1 MKGTLRDARFWL
13 GLAVS
18 AALLV
23 VLFRHVDGRQLFAA
37 LRRVDGRYLSLA
49 VFATFLGYFFRALR
63 WKYLVAPLKQAAF
76 GNLFSATLIGYM
88 ANNLLPAR
96 LGEFVRA
103 YSLAEREQIEGSAV
117 FATLVLDR
125 LLDGFTVLLL
135 LLIALFG
142 VRFPAGSEAAQR
154 GLVMGGWVTLA
165 VYLVAIVVLIL
176 LKRNTAGT
184 LRFLELCLKPFPRRF
199 AERVIPLVG
208 AFIGGIRLSTNRR
221 DLWALCWTSLV
232 TWGIATVT
240 VDLGLRAFGIS
251 LPLTASVFILVLL
264 VFAVMV
270 PASPGFI
277 GTYHAACTFGLLS
290 FGVERE
296 MALSVAIVVH
306 AVNFFPVI
314 VAGLLCL
321 WRGKVSLET
330 LKGRSST

>member
-1 MKGTLRDARFWL
+1 MFRDLRFWL

-18 AALLV
+18 FALIFF
-23 VLFRHVDGRQLFAA
+23 LFRHVDARQLLAV
-37 LRRVDGRYLSLA
+37 LRSVDPGYLSLA

-63 WKYLVAPLKQAAF
+63 WKYLVKPLKKAAF
-76 GNLFSATLIGYM
+76 GNLFSATLVGYM

-103 YSLAEREQIEGSAV
+103 YALAQREQIDGSSV

-142 VRFPAGSEAAQR
+142 VRFPAGGEAAQK
-154 GLVMGGWVTLA
+154 GLVVGGWVTLGI
-165 VYLVAIVVLIL
+165 YLAAIVVLVF
-176 LKRNTAGT
+176 LKRNTTGT
-184 LRFLELCLKPFPRRF
+184 LRFMETCLKPFPRRF
-199 AERVIPLVG
+199 AERIIPLVG
-208 AFIGGIRLSTNRR
+208 AFIGGIRLSTHPR

-240 VDLGLRAFGIS
+240 VDFVLRAFHIS

-277 GTYHAACTFGLLS
+277 GTYHAACTYGLLA

-314 VAGLLCL
+314 AAGLLCL
-321 WRGKVSLET
+321 WRGRITLSGIEET
-330 LKGRSST
+330 GIR

>member
-1 MKGTLRDARFWL
+1 MLRDLRFWL

-18 AALLV
+18 FALIFI
-23 VLFRHVDGRQLFAA
+23 LFRHVDSRQLLAA
-37 LRRVDGRYLSLA
+37 LRSVDPRYLSLA

-63 WKYLVAPLKQAAF
+63 WKYLVKPLKKAAF
-76 GNLFSATLIGYM
+76 GNLFSATLVGYM

-103 YSLAEREQIEGSAV
+103 YALAQREQIDGSAV

-142 VRFPAGSEAAQR
+142 VRFPAGGEAAQK
-154 GLVMGGWVTLA
+154 GLVVGGWVTLGI
-165 VYLVAIVVLIL
+165 YLAAIVVLAF
-176 LKRNTAGT
+176 LKRNTTGT
-184 LRFLELCLKPFPRRF
+184 LRFLETCLKPFPRRF
-199 AERVIPLVG
+199 AERIIPLVG
-208 AFIGGIRLSTNRR
+208 AFIGGIRLSTRPR

-240 VDLGLRAFGIS
+240 VDFVLRAFAIS

-277 GTYHAACTFGLLS
+277 GTYHAACTYGLLA

-314 VAGLLCL
+314 AAGLLCL
-321 WRGKVSLET
+321 WRSRITLTGLEET
-330 LKGRSST
+330 GIR

>member
-1 MKGTLRDARFWL
+1 MRGVLRDLRFWL

-18 AALLV
+18 FALIFI
-23 VLFRHVDGRQLFAA
+23 LFRHVDSRQLLAA
-37 LRRVDGRYLSLA
+37 LRSVDPRYLSLA

-63 WKYLVAPLKQAAF
+63 WKYLVKPLKKAAF
-76 GNLFSATLIGYM
+76 GNLFSATLVGYM

-103 YSLAEREQIEGSAV
+103 YALAQREQIDGSAV

-142 VRFPAGSEAAQR
+142 VRFPAGGEAAQK
-154 GLVMGGWVTLA
+154 GLVVGGWVTLGI
-165 VYLVAIVVLIL
+165 YLAAIVVLAF
-176 LKRNTAGT
+176 LKRNTTGT
-184 LRFLELCLKPFPRRF
+184 LRFLETCLKPFPRRF
-199 AERVIPLVG
+199 AERIIPLVG
-208 AFIGGIRLSTNRR
+208 AFIGGIRLSTRPR

-240 VDLGLRAFGIS
+240 VDFVLRAFAIS

-277 GTYHAACTFGLLS
+277 GTYHAACTYGLLA

-314 VAGLLCL
+314 AAGLLCL
-321 WRGKVSLET
+321 WRSRITLTGLEET
-330 LKGRSST
+330 GIR